1 MKEKVLAQLLGSGL
15 IEEDALMKVYEPI
28 QGTETYRL
36 RRGRCYYDAIQALA
50 ARKIKAI
57 KFDHEEKE
65 WIIVLYPR
73 KGLIYEK

>member
-15 IEEDALMKVYEPI
+15 IEEDAHMKVYEQI

-36 RRGRCYYDAIQALA
+36 RRGRCYYDEIQAVSGRL
-50 ARKIKAI
+50 IKAM
-57 KFDHEEKE
+57 KYDAEAKE

-73 KGLIYEK
+73 KGLLYEE